1 MADDRR
7 RWSKP
12 PANGMTLASHDPRY
26 FGASIGPIEEE
37 DEEASTIGVRETSA
51 AAVAGSAAE
60 ATQDRITSKP
70 SPRLATKLSLLK
82 RNANRSTKERESMS
96 QYYDNMKQSVDSR
109 NEMLVALKSQ
119 NVMLS
124 RKLKSMEDRALA
136 QRRRTKKL
144 PPSPRAPSE
153 SDLLKGDNKGNLAS
167 SPSSTSGRSLPSP
180 PSAKSASPRSKAL
193 QEQVH
198 LLTEERNQLLKECA
212 ELRAAS
218 AREGGR
224 KFKGMTVPEQAVV
237 LGEQVELKVE
247 IDELKDKLVLA
258 RAAAARSEWEL
269 EHSRLYARA
278 RSRTLLSILRGP
290 LSDADRQRVVDI
302 LEETE
307 DADADVAIANGDGT
321 LSPASPPK

>member
-1 MADDRR
+1 M
-7 RWSKP
+7 P
-12 PANGMTLASHDPRY
+12 LP
-26 FGASIGPIEEE
+26 
-37 DEEASTIGVRETSA
+37 
-51 AAVAGSAAE
+51 
-60 ATQDRITSKP
+60 
-70 SPRLATKLSLLK
+70 
-82 RNANRSTKERESMS
+82 
-96 QYYDNMKQSVDSR
+96 
-109 NEMLVALKSQ
+109 
-119 NVMLS
+119 
-124 RKLKSMEDRALA
+124 
-136 QRRRTKKL
+136 RRRTKKL

-247 IDELKDKLVLA
+247 IDELKDELVLA
-258 RAAAARSEWEL
+258 RAAAARAEWVNFTASLSLSPVETHVHLLQEL